1 MQDKM
6 KRMAYEDMYAA
17 ITEADAWADVA
28 AEPCGAGFMYSSNP
42 NIDQIHAAL
51 NNRMAHHRVR
61 NTEVVSNPYICRI
74 HAALNDRIEHS
85 GASLR
90 STMRAMQ
97 HLAQTSWSSFIA
109 PYAAVATAVQP

>member
-28 AEPCGAGFMYSSNP
+28 AEPRGAGFMCSSNP
-42 NIDQIHAAL
+42 NMDQIHAAL

-61 NTEVVSNPYICRI
+61 NTEVVSNPYIGRI
-74 HAALNDRIEHS
+74 HAALNDRVGHS
-85 GASLR
+85 GASMR
-90 STMRAMQ
+90 STMCAMQ
-97 HLAQTSWSSFIA
+97 HLARVGWADFMA
-109 PYAAVATAVQP
+109 PYVAAAQP